1 MNIARLSA
9 AVASSKIFDDL
20 AVAVPALV
28 VYLLTLAPTITTG
41 DSGELVT
48 AAATLSLAHPT
59 GYPLY
64 LLLGHGFI
72 ALFGFLSPAVAM
84 NLFSAVTAVATCL
97 VVRRITAELTLDRAA
112 AIGTALLF
120 AFSQSVWS
128 QATAARVYA
137 LGALL
142 LALCLLELLRL
153 YEGNR
158 GSLGRA
164 WFWFGLGM
172 ANHTVTIV
180 LAPLLMMASF
190 GFARTWK
197 QRIGAG
203 ALCLPGLSLYAYIP
217 IAASGDPVQNWGD
230 PSGGERLIAY
240 LSRESFWSK
249 RYVDEADD
257 LWSVAAHY
265 LDAIPAELSWPGA
278 ALFLLGVGVCA
289 STRRGMLGAGLYLFV
304 ANVALMAL
312 HGSRQDILYW
322 SRYMIT
328 GWLGLTLIA
337 GFGFARVLAAV
348 QRPVLRASVAILV
361 PALAVVVGY
370 SRADRSS
377 DTWAH
382 DFASRILDGVEPGA
396 VLLVEEDNVVFPL
409 SYLHYVE
416 GRRPDVELVMQGINR
431 LDQMRIDPSNIP
443 TYLSHPRELGMPA
456 LELVT
461 DGLVFRLMPVGSGFA
476 GRDWAGLASFDV
488 VEGPGALR
496 YLDRSLIGNYYFLK
510 AINLEPRDREAA
522 LTAVRMLRAVSFD
535 NAVNQ
540 VNAGLLLE
548 RNLELREAF
557 EAFDSAAQ
565 IDPANDLAV
574 ARARLW
580 RAALATVGGVRDPA
594 QRAERLAAALL
605 DAGHS
610 DLALRILRGAGIT
623 E

>member
-1 MNIARLSA
+1 MKIARIPSI
-9 AVASSKIFDDL
+9 VAGSRIAEDL

-28 VYLLTLAPTITTG
+28 VYGFTLAPTITTG

-97 VVRRITAELTLDRAA
+97 VVRRLASLLTGDRAA
-112 AIGTALLF
+112 AIGIALLF
-120 AFSQSVWS
+120 AFSQSFWS
-128 QATAARVYA
+128 QATAARVYT

-142 LALCLLELLRL
+142 LTLSLLELARL
-153 YEGNR
+153 YEGRR

-172 ANHTVTIV
+172 ANHTVTLV
-180 LAPLLMMASF
+180 LAPLLLIASF
-190 GFARTWK
+190 RFARGWPR
-197 QRIGAG
+197 RIGAA
-203 ALCLPGLSLYAYIP
+203 ALCLPGLALYAYIP
-217 IAASGDPVQNWGD
+217 IAASHDPVQNWGA
-230 PSGGERLIAY
+230 PNNSERLIAY

-257 LWSVAAHY
+257 LWTVAAHY
-265 LDAIPAELSWPGA
+265 LDAIPAELGWPGA
-278 ALFLLGVGVCA
+278 MLLIVGVGICANRHRKALGV
-289 STRRGMLGAGLYLFV
+289 GLYLFV
-304 ANVALMAL
+304 ANMALIAL

-348 QRPVLRASVAILV
+348 RRPLVRAGAVVLL
-361 PALAVVVGY
+361 PALAVGMGY

-382 DFASRILDGVEPGA
+382 DFAAYILDSVEPGA
-396 VLLVEEDNVVFPL
+396 LLLVEEDNVVFPL

-416 GRRPDVELVMQGINR
+416 GRRADVELVMQGINR
-431 LDQMRIDPSNIP
+431 LDQMRIEPQRTA
-443 TYLSHPRELGMPA
+443 TYFSHPRALGMPA
-456 LELVT
+456 LELLA
-461 DGLVFRLMPVGSGFA
+461 DGLVFRLMPAGSGFT
-476 GRDWAGLASFDV
+476 GRPWEGLASFDAI
-488 VEGPGALR
+488 EEPWDLR

-510 AINLEPRDREAA
+510 AINLEPHDRKAA
-522 LTAVRMLRAVSFD
+522 LAAVRTLRRVSFD

-548 RNLELREAF
+548 RNLVFREAF
-557 EAFDSAAQ
+557 EAFDSAAR
-565 IDPANDLAV
+565 IDPSNDLAV
-574 ARARLW
+574 QRARLW
-580 RAALATVGGVRDPA
+580 RETLAAVGGVRDPVE
-594 QRAERLAAALL
+594 RAERIAAFLL
-605 DAGHS
+605 DAGQG
-610 DLALRILRGAGIT
+610 DLALLALRGVETAD
-623 E
+623 